1 LNDNPTSE
9 KNKNSITITL
19 NEDLDGKEFTVENIE
34 DIPDD
39 PDKVCT
45 TFTITVEDIDGNEDS
60 NKPVKLVNERTDEI
74 IKDTTNDDGQIKKDS
89 ADLPAGKYKV
99 YENKGTGNL
108 DDDIYIGEI
117 TVNYDKEKY
126 EDYSAT
132 VKPADTSVSV
142 TKNWVDVNTDERPE
156 SITVN
161 LLADGAKVDEKEITE
176 SEKEDDSTW
185 TYTFE
190 NLPKYKNAAQDEIEY
205 KVEEVEADELTG
217 YEITV
222 DDDAEDGFIITNTQ
236 QTTEVEVTKVWEEVD
251 SQYRPDSIKLVV
263 KDSNGKEF
271 AEKTLIGGERDEW
284 KHTFTN
290 LPTHDKDGNEI
301 TYTVEEVALTGYET
315 DTTENDEEGFTITNT
330 QEVIEIEGTKTWKDD
345 NASDR
350 PEDITIQVLIDGTET
365 VVAKEEIG
373 TEENETYKFENLPKY
388 DKDGEEIKYVINE
401 SYVPGYTATA
411 EPNEYDITNTRTEKA
426 DISITKKWLDE
437 DETDRPES
445 ITVQLYQNNEK
456 YEDEV
461 TITPDDKGQW
471 IYTFADLELFD
482 ADGNAYTYDVK
493 EINVDEKY
501 EAQEEVQWDAE
512 ENSFV

>member
-1 LNDNPTSE
+1 
-9 KNKNSITITL
+9 
-19 NEDLDGKEFTVENIE
+19 
-34 DIPDD
+34 
-39 PDKVCT
+39 
-45 TFTITVEDIDGNEDS
+45 
-60 NKPVKLVNERTDEI
+60 
-74 IKDTTNDDGQIKKDS
+74 
-89 ADLPAGKYKV
+89 
-99 YENKGTGNL
+99 
-108 DDDIYIGEI
+108 
-117 TVNYDKEKY
+117 
-126 EDYSAT
+126 
-132 VKPADTSVSV
+132 
-142 TKNWVDVNTDERPE
+142 E
-156 SITVN
+156 S
-161 LLADGAKVDEKEITE
+161 
-176 SEKEDDSTW
+176 
-185 TYTFE
+185 
-190 NLPKYKNAAQDEIEY
+190 
-205 KVEEVEADELTG
+205 
-217 YEITV
+217 
-222 DDDAEDGFIITNTQ
+222 
-236 QTTEVEVTKVWEEVD
+236 
-251 SQYRPDSIKLVV
+251 
-263 KDSNGKEF
+263 
-271 AEKTLIGGERDEW
+271 DEW

-437 DETDRPES
+437 DETDRPDS
-445 ITVQLYQNNEK
+445 ITVQLYQNDNE
-456 YEDEV
+456 YEDAV

-482 ADGNAYTYDVK
+482 ADGNAYTYEVR

-501 EAQEEVQWDAE
+501 EPQEEVQWDAE
-512 ENSFV
+512 ENSFVITNVRTDTTEVSGEKTWVDTEANADRPESITVRLYANGTEVGEQEVKPEDNEWTYSFTDLPRFDEEGKEIGYMVTEDAVEGYNAKNIKDSF